1 MSSDDTN
8 PQGAVPAPRRL
19 FRYGDHTF
27 ADPGAGYTPEAVQA
41 HLAAYL
47 PELGQ
52 AIYSETTLPDGT
64 LEIAFRKQV
73 TTKGRPGRGPA

>member
-1 MSSDDTN
+1 MSSDDTHTES
-8 PQGAVPAPRRL
+8 GVPAPRRL

-73 TTKGRPGRGPA
+73 TTKGSPCRGPA

>member
-1 MSSDDTN
+1 MSPIN
-8 PQGAVPAPRRL
+8 EHNLIPA
-19 FRYGDHTF
+19 
-27 ADPGAGYTPEAVQA
+27 EA
-41 HLAAYL
+41 YF